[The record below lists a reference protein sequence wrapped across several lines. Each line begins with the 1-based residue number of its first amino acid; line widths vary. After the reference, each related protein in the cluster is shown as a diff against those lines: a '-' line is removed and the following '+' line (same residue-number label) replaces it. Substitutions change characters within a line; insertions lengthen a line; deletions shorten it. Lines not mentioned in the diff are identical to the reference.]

1 MISKKVILSEVCNIK
16 TGKKDVNEGNP
27 NGKYPFFTCAK
38 EHTFSD
44 TFSFDCEAI
53 LIAGNGAV
61 GQTTYFNGKFEAYQR
76 TYILSD
82 FKDIEPK
89 LLLLI
94 LQDKLMNHL
103 SSMVLGNTI
112 PYIKL
117 GMIEKFEIDNLP
129 NIDEQQHILAKLDA
143 VFAEIDKAKIKN
155 ETKLIE
161 IQNFLGN
168 FIDKEL
174 KKLSLLFPTAQLNEF
189 VEGVEYGSSKKC
201 FKDGKY
207 PVLRMGNIK
216 NGQFILDD
224 LIYTD
229 DKNEAEK
236 YKVRKNDVFFNRTNS
251 PLHVGKTALSD
262 EEFEGLF
269 AGYLIRINPKKE
281 KLHSKFLNYYLN
293 SPSIRKYGYSVMTS
307 SVNQAN
313 INGSKLKQYPFIS
326 ADIKTQSLLAKKFAN
341 IQTLTIQLEK
351 LIKKTLENYNHLK
364 SKIANQEL
372 RIKII

>member
-1 MISKKVILSEVCNIK
+1 MLNKKKLGELCLIK
-16 TGKKDVNEGNP
+16 SGDSNARDADD
-27 NGKYPFFTCAK
+27 NGKYALFDRSKKIKKSKRFL
-38 EHTFSD
+38 
-44 TFSFDCEAI
+44 FDCEA
-53 LIAGNGAV
+53 LIIPGEGKEFLPRYYKGKFDLHQRAYAIHQFKPELNIQYLFYYLICNKDYFSKVAV
-61 GQTTYFNGKFEAYQR
+61 GATVKSLRQR
-76 TYILSD
+76 H
-82 FKDIEPK
+82 F
-89 LLLLI
+89 
-94 LQDKLMNHL
+94 
-103 SSMVLGNTI
+103 
-112 PYIKL
+112 
-117 GMIEKFEIDNLP
+117 DNLEVYYP
-129 NIDEQQHILAKLDA
+129 SLSEQQRVVTKLD
-143 VFAEIDKAKIKN
+143 VMFTEIDKAKIKN

-229 DKNEAEK
+229 DKDEAEK

-269 AGYLIRINPKKE
+269 AGYLIRNNPKKE